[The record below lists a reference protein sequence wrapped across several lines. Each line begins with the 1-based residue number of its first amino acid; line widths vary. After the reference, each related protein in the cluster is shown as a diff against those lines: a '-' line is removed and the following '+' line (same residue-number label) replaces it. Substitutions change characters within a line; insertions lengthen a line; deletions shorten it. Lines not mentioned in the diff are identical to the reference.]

1 MNPPSKIENTVK
13 RLLDECAQGAAPVDV
28 ARIAQHLGLI
38 VREAPFDADMSG
50 FLYQD
55 GAQAVV
61 GINQAHST
69 VRKRFTLAHECG
81 HYVLHQ
87 KNTTYVDRNSG
98 PTVLL
103 RDRNS
108 AQGKDRKEVEA
119 NGFAAELL
127 MPVHFIERDIARLK
141 DVQDGDEIIMK
152 LARKYE
158 VSAQAMTI
166 RLMKLGYIH
175 DSL

>member
-1 MNPPSKIENTVK
+1 MSRAGKIETTV
-13 RLLDECAQGAAPVDV
+13 RRMLDECGLRAAPVDV
-28 ARIAQHLGLI
+28 TRVAQHLGLT
-38 VREAPFDADMSG
+38 VHEAAFDADISG

-55 GAQAVV
+55 GSQAVV

-81 HYVLHQ
+81 HFVLHQ

-103 RDRNS
+103 RDRTS
-108 AQGKDRKEVEA
+108 GQGSDRKEVEA
-119 NGFAAELL
+119 NSFAAELL
-127 MPVHFIERDIARLK
+127 MPTHFIEQDIDRLN
-141 DVQDGDEIIMK
+141 DVQDADEMIIK
-152 LARKYE
+152 LARRYE

-175 DSL
+175 DSF